1 MHSQVTLEFLAPNS
15 DEEVMSSVNIPFTL
29 TDAYKYISTMGHP
42 AAARGGLDVDSSA
55 ITANYR
61 ATGANVSSLMNP
73 EVCAGGLVCFGT
85 DVSGETFFDHNS
97 QLVGYGTRYSTD
109 MSSLSTKYGAKLIDN
124 TVLEP
129 CHFRQ
134 CWEFSASQGNGTIKS
149 IALTH
154 QAGAH
159 AIDSIDFTTDM
170 TPAIGNDFSLLTDA
184 QSDASTA
191 IDGTTPMNSATAVSA
206 NIMLD
211 HMRNFY
217 AYNASDSTTAKN
229 TFVYQTENYV
239 FLCRAVSLNVLNAS
253 NEYVTTFRYKKI
265 AKDDIDLYFEGS
277 TAIPS
282 FSRLSIQESDNA
294 ASYNN
299 GTFEINSGSYLLR
312 TVGGSA
318 NSSQGVPLQYYVVQ
332 DAAYLTF
339 AAFYTGSAF
348 PSYDDGYQ
356 SQNVFATRIYFVE
369 GDTPTVSMQDTVYKS
384 PLGNSAG
391 IRHGQY
397 MTLFLKDKSFIVVRA
412 DSSTSPTKYY
422 FYRARVANSTLIW
435 KLTLPSEATWYASFL
450 IDNPDYFVLV
460 QPTVTLSS
468 TTIYRGQ
475 IRRISNG
482 SLVGSCLF
490 ERAGS
495 TGLYGAVYWL
505 GMLTGT
511 GGVIKSPKLLYTSK
525 KSPFVIQTRT
535 ATTSTL
541 GYNFSALLRTNYLFG
556 YGVLPEPIT
565 KTTAFRLR
573 VTVDVYFD

>member
-1 MHSQVTLEFLAPNS
+1 MDSQVTLEFLAPNS

-134 CWEFSASQGNGTIKS
+134 CWEFAASQGNGTIKS

-159 AIDSIDFTTDM
+159 AIDSGDFVTDM

-184 QSDASTA
+184 QSEESTA
-191 IDGTTPMNSATAVSA
+191 IDGTTMMNYGGTYA

-239 FLCRAVSLNVLNAS
+239 FLCRAVSLNVANAS
-253 NEYVTTFRYKKI
+253 SQYVTTFRYKKI
-265 AKDDIDLYFEGS
+265 AKDDLDCFFEGS
-277 TAIPS
+277 TPYPS
-282 FSRLSIQESDNA
+282 FSKLSMENSD
-294 ASYNN
+294 SDEFYSD
-299 GTFEINSGSYLLR
+299 GTFEITSNSYLR
-312 TVGGSA
+312 TVSGST
-318 NSSQGVPLQYYVVQ
+318 NSAQGAVLKRYIVQ
-332 DAAYLTF
+332 DAAYLAF
-339 AAFYTGSAF
+339 AAFYAGSSF
-348 PSYDDGYQ
+348 PSYDDGYN
-356 SQNVFATRIYFVE
+356 SSYTYATRIYFVE

-384 PLGNSAG
+384 PLGDNAG
-391 IRHGQY
+391 SNMGLVNI
-397 MTLFLKDKSFIVVRA
+397 LFLKDKSFIAVRA
-412 DSSTSPTKYY
+412 YLATTNYWY

-435 KLTLPSEATWYASFL
+435 KLNLPSDGTWSASFL
-450 IDNPDYFVLV
+450 LDNPDYFLLV
-460 QPTVTLSS
+460 KRASLSGGAV
-468 TTIYRGQ
+468 YEGQ
-475 IRRISNG
+475 IRSISNG
-482 SLVGSCLF
+482 SLVGSCLNIARSGALY
-490 ERAGS
+490 RAKD
-495 TGLYGAVYWL
+495 WL
-505 GMLTGT
+505 GTYEGKS
-511 GGVIKSPKLLYTSK
+511 GVIRSAMLLSTSK
-525 KSPFVIQTRT
+525 KSPFIIQTRT
-535 ATTSTL
+535 DESSTR
-541 GYNFSALLRTNYLFG
+541 GNNFSALLRTNYLFG

>member
-1 MHSQVTLEFLAPNS
+1 MNSQVTLEFLAPNS

-42 AAARGGLDVDSSA
+42 AAARGGIAVDSSV

-61 ATGANVSSLMNP
+61 ATGANVTSLMNP
-73 EVCAGGLVCFGT
+73 EVCAGGLVCLGA

-134 CWEFSASQGNGTIKS
+134 CWEFAASQGNGTIKS

-159 AIDSIDFTTDM
+159 AIDNVDFVTDM
-170 TPAIGNDFSLLTDA
+170 TPAIGNDFSLLTNA
-184 QSDASTA
+184 QSEESTA
-191 IDGTTPMNSATAVSA
+191 IDGSTPMNSAFAASA

-217 AYNASDSTTAKN
+217 AYNTSDSTTAKG
-229 TFVYQTENYV
+229 TFIYQTENYV
-239 FLCRAVSLNVLNAS
+239 FLCRAVSLNVANAS
-253 NEYVTTFRYKKI
+253 SQYVTTFRYKKI
-265 AKDDIDLYFEGS
+265 PKDDIDCFFEGS
-277 TAIPS
+277 TPYPS
-282 FSRLSIQESDNA
+282 FSKLSMEAYDNDEYYSD
-294 ASYNN
+294 
-299 GTFEINSGSYLLR
+299 GTFEINSGSYYLR

-339 AAFYTGSAF
+339 AAFYAGSSF

-384 PLGNSAG
+384 PLGNSSG

-422 FYRARVANSTLIW
+422 FYRARVENSTLIW
-435 KLTLPSEATWYASFL
+435 KLTLPSEALWYASFL
-450 IDNPDYFVLV
+450 IDNPDYFVLF
-460 QPTVTLSS
+460 QPDVSLSGTS
-468 TTIYRGQ
+468 VCRGQ
-475 IRRISNG
+475 IRKISDG

-490 ERAGS
+490 TTVTGS
-495 TGLYGAVYWL
+495 LYSARYWL
-505 GMLTGT
+505 GLLTTT

-525 KSPFVIQTRT
+525 KSPFVIQTR
-535 ATTSTL
+535 ANTTSTT
-541 GYNFSALLRTNYLFG
+541 GYNYAALLRTNYLFG

-573 VTVDVYFD
+573 VTVDVYFN